1 MTGSLLPVQAPQQ
14 SPAQAE
20 KPLLS
25 TDGSSGTAFRALF
38 AKARERLKALENRGQ
53 TRSASP
59 GETEAGQRSSP
70 ETAGD
75 SQQTQAAPALSGDAT
90 GVVPVSVESPSG
102 PGVTG
107 SDALSVGAAA
117 PLSDP
122 NGAPLSFGDR
132 AMGAGGHVPG
142 VAGAAGPMN
151 TGEGVQ
157 HEAGGTAR
165 GDLQPAGDP
174 VPLGERAAGESL
186 LQNGRGIA
194 GSLAERLG
202 SSETAG
208 LGVTAR
214 EAAGE
219 AAHAVLGTPL
229 SQAARVLSRRSGGR
243 SQQPLASLM
252 SGNAAFGLAS
262 AQDQSSPV
270 RGPLSLAFNPDAG
283 GEQQA
288 SFAESGAGEV
298 GLDGLASR
306 LIEAV
311 RAAGARLGEVTVGE
325 IAAALSSSGVEPEG
339 SGSDADGVTLL
350 PEVGKSPLDVEA
362 PLHDARDRTAIP
374 WTGALQSEGPA
385 SRSEADLFASRLFS
399 DDPAQNAAGPGSGL
413 LSDRAAGSDA
423 VSGSATHREEP
434 DGLTDE
440 LRLSQ
445 ERSAADARGSEFAAA
460 LAELEAPVDPP
471 EAAPAQL
478 VRRFEGVTQS
488 SLEQMIRR
496 VDGEVDGEHASLKF
510 QLAPGRLGELE
521 LRLEVDRGLVSAR
534 FVAASEEVRA
544 LIESALPDLRR
555 SLSELGVT
563 VSELSVS
570 VGYEQSGRDANPGRE
585 DGVRLSAAPPASS
598 LSSVSGAYS
607 EDVATE
613 RAPGALGYGG
623 VDILI

>member
-1 MTGSLLPVQAPQQ
+1 
-14 SPAQAE
+14 
-20 KPLLS
+20 
-25 TDGSSGTAFRALF
+25 
-38 AKARERLKALENRGQ
+38 
-53 TRSASP
+53 
-59 GETEAGQRSSP
+59 
-70 ETAGD
+70 
-75 SQQTQAAPALSGDAT
+75 
-90 GVVPVSVESPSG
+90 
-102 PGVTG
+102 
-107 SDALSVGAAA
+107 
-117 PLSDP
+117 DP

-142 VAGAAGPMN
+142 VARAANPMN
-151 TGEGVQ
+151 TGEGAQ

-214 EAAGE
+214 EAA
-219 AAHAVLGTPL
+219 HAVLGTPL

-243 SQQPLASLM
+243 SQQPLASPM

-270 RGPLSLAFNPDAG
+270 RGPLSLALNPDAG

-311 RAAGARLGEVTVGE
+311 RAASARLGEVTVGE
-325 IAAALSSSGVEPEG
+325 TAAAHSSSGVEPEG
-339 SGSDADGVTLL
+339 SGSDTDGVTLL
-350 PEVGKSPLDVEA
+350 PEGGKSPLDVEA

-374 WTGALQSEGPA
+374 WTGAFQSEGPA

-570 VGYEQSGRDANPGRE
+570 VGYEQSGR
-585 DGVRLSAAPPASS
+585 
-598 LSSVSGAYS
+598 
-607 EDVATE
+607 
-613 RAPGALGYGG
+613 
-623 VDILI
+623 